1 MSSQSDSAIFAALF
15 IYMKTLLLSI
25 ACSLTSFLFAQ
36 ERGLKALKIDV
47 PIKIDGQLDEFI
59 WKEAAA
65 AEDFILNSPKFGDPA
80 SQRSVVKVLYSDQAI
95 YVGAYLYDDPSLIRK
110 QLTSRD
116 GEQRN
121 DVDYFSV
128 FFDTYNDDQ
137 NGFQFLVTSRN
148 VQSDGRLLP
157 NLNSQFGPPSDYSW
171 DAVWESKVQLQKDG
185 WTVEMK
191 IPYSALRFSQKEIQD
206 WGVNF
211 QRYSRRNNESSFWNK
226 IDPNQNGFV
235 NQFGHLQDIKNI
247 VPPLRL
253 SFLPYITAG
262 TRIVPYANGETKTE
276 FLRNGGMDLKYGIN
290 ESFTLDA
297 TLIPDFGQVISDNV
311 VLNLSA
317 FEVQFQENRP
327 FFTEGIELFN
337 KAGLFYSR
345 RVGNTPAGYN
355 AIRSMVSNN
364 PNLNIISNPG
374 ITQLYNASKF
384 SGRNKKKLGI
394 GVFNAIGAPMHA
406 VIEDK
411 TTGKQ
416 TRIETEP
423 LANYNIFVL
432 DQALANRSSV
442 TFTNANVWRSGG
454 SRNSNVSSM
463 DVNLFDK
470 NNRTNFKWSGRFSHI
485 TGKENYNGF
494 TNVLSYGKVSGR
506 IQYLF
511 QNVIESDRYDPNDL
525 GFLQAPNEIT
535 TTARVSYNQ
544 FTPTKKFLSYN
555 YSLTLIPTY
564 LYKPNAYSNFIIQTR
579 AFWFFKNFWDLSIN
593 FNWQPDW
600 QRDYFDL
607 RTPGRMIRKTPY
619 WYTGVSGSSDSRKK
633 YFFRFNLGFA
643 ESPIPNDPFIV
654 TGIGQRYRFNEH
666 FSLDIETRRD
676 RDNGQFGYAYR
687 DTNGEPI
694 AGRRKITNF
703 TTLINGVYNF
713 TPRMNLTL
721 RTRHYWSQV
730 QYVSFFDVTPDGWL
744 TPRPFTS
751 GRDQNFNAFNMD
763 MFYTW
768 DFKYGSR
775 FIIGWKNWL
784 GTDFPISGT
793 SHKSYVDNL
802 RQVFQQPLGN
812 EITFRL
818 IYFIDYLTLQKKRK
832 DI

>member
-1 MSSQSDSAIFAALF
+1 MNR
-15 IYMKTLLLSI
+15 IYILLAVLGCFTLPSI
-25 ACSLTSFLFAQ
+25 HAQ
-36 ERGLKALKIDV
+36 ERSLAALKINGS
-47 PIKIDGQLDEFI
+47 IKIDGNLDEAS
-59 WKEAAA
+59 WKEAAPA
-65 AEDFILNSPKFGDPA
+65 DSFILNSPQFGVPA
-80 SQRSVVKVLYSDQAI
+80 SQRSIVRILYNDQAI
-95 YVGAYLYDDPSLIRK
+95 YVGAYLYDDPKLIRK

-157 NLNSQFGPPSDYSW
+157 NLNSQFGPPSDYTW
-171 DAVWESKVQLQKDG
+171 DAVWESRVQMRDDG

-191 IPYSALRFSQKEIQD
+191 IPYSALRFSKKDIQE
-206 WGVNF
+206 WGINF

-235 NQFGHLQDIKNI
+235 NQFGNVKGIKNI
-247 VPPLRL
+247 LPPLRL
-253 SFLPYITAG
+253 SFLPYVTAG
-262 TRIVPYANGETKTE
+262 TRVVPYATGEKKTD
-276 FLRNGGMDLKYGIN
+276 FLRNGGMDVKYGIN

-311 VLNLSA
+311 VLNLSP

-345 RVGNTPAGYN
+345 RVGNTPGGYN
-355 AIRSMVSNN
+355 TVRNMVSSN
-364 PNLNIISNPG
+364 PNLSIISNPG

-394 GVFNAIGAPMHA
+394 GVFNALAAPMHA
-406 VIEDK
+406 VLEDK
-411 TTGKQ
+411 TTGVQ
-416 TRIETEP
+416 TSIETEP
-423 LANYNIFVL
+423 LTNYNIIVL
-432 DQALANRSSV
+432 DQALANRSSL
-442 TFTNANVWRSGG
+442 TFTNTNVWRSGG
-454 SRNSNVSSM
+454 SRNANVSSA
-463 DVNLFDK
+463 DVSLFDK
-470 NNRTNFKWSGRFSHI
+470 NNRHNFKWSGRFSHI
-485 TGKENYNGF
+485 TGKDNYNGF
-494 TNVLSYGKVSGR
+494 THVVSYAKVSGKL
-506 IQYLF
+506 QYLF
-511 QNVIESDRYDPNDL
+511 QNVVESDRYDANDL
-525 GFLQAPNEIT
+525 GFLLAPNEVT
-535 TTARVSYNQ
+535 TVARVSYNQ

-555 YSLTLIPTY
+555 YSLTLTPTY
-564 LYKPNAYSNFIIQTR
+564 LYKPFAYSNFIMQAR

-607 RTPGRMIRKTPY
+607 RTSGRMIRKTPY
-619 WYTGVSGSSDSRKK
+619 WYTGVNGSSDSRKR
-633 YFFRFNLGFA
+633 YFIRFNIGFA

-666 FSLDIETRRD
+666 FSLDMEMRRD
-676 RDNGQFGYAYR
+676 TDNGQFGYAYR
-687 DTNGEPI
+687 DSNGEPV

-703 TTLINGVYNF
+703 TTLINGIYNF

-721 RTRHYWSQV
+721 RGRHYWSKVVYQ
-730 QYVSFFDVTPDGWL
+730 SFFDVSPEGWL
-744 TPRPFTS
+744 IPRPFVT
-751 GRDQNFNAFNMD
+751 GKDQNFNAFNLD

-784 GTDFPISGT
+784 GADFPISGT
-793 SHKSYVDNL
+793 SHKNYVGNL
-802 RQVFQQPLGN
+802 RQVFQQPHGN

-818 IYFIDYLTLQKKRK
+818 IYFIDYLSLQKRK
-832 DI
+832 KEI